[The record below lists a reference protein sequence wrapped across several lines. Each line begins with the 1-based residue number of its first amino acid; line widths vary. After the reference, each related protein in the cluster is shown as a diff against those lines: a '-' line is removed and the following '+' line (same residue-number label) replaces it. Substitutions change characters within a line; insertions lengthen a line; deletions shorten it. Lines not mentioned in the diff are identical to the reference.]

1 MNRIPDPPPAPTP
14 GAPTSATLTDE
25 RAAAADADLGEL
37 LLFIGRIRRELA
49 AGSPLH
55 CPDMKPL
62 ARRAERVLALLPQLA
77 REEARHLLPRLE
89 RVMAELEAVEAVLRE
104 RKLVLD
110 TALAENGDRQQDALP
125 PGGRHRR

>member
-14 GAPTSATLTDE
+14 GLPADE

-37 LLFIGRIRRELA
+37 LLFIGRIRRELG

-77 REEARHLLPRLE
+77 RDDARHLLPRLE
-89 RVMAELEAVEAVLRE
+89 RVMAELEAVEQVLRE
-104 RKLVLD
+104 RKVALD
-110 TALAENGDRQQDALP
+110 NALTENADRPD
-125 PGGRHRR
+125 RKSVV